1 MHLIEFRDYT
11 IVPSPEILLIRP
23 FRRLWNNDRSER
35 KEKFLQQ
42 VSYCYFMVDPRSTY
56 SYITDPEERAEEIIK
71 QEGLPKGFKPSEF
84 LQEAMEIYEKHCVTT
99 SSLLLEDVRNTIDK
113 IRKELR
119 DFDISSLED
128 KDKPNSLRTITA
140 VIAMIPKLV
149 KDLADAEK
157 KVTQEINESGRA
169 RGKNEKTIFDDGF
182 DGF

>member
-11 IVPSPEILLIRP
+11 IVPSPEIMLIKP

-56 SYITDPEERAEEIIK
+56 SYITDLEERAQEIIK
-71 QEGLPKGFKPSEF
+71 QEGLPKNFKPSEF
-84 LQEAMEIYEKHCVTT
+84 LQEAMNIYQKHCITT
-99 SSLLLEDVRNTIDK
+99 SSMLLEDVRNTIDK

-119 DFDISSLED
+119 DFDMSALED
-128 KDKPNSLRTITA
+128 KDKANSLRTITS
-140 VIAMIPKLV
+140 IISMIPRLV
-149 KDLADAEK
+149 KDLSDAEK
-157 KVTQEINESGRA
+157 KVTQELNESGRA
-169 RGKNEKTIFDDGF
+169 RGKTEKAIFDDGF